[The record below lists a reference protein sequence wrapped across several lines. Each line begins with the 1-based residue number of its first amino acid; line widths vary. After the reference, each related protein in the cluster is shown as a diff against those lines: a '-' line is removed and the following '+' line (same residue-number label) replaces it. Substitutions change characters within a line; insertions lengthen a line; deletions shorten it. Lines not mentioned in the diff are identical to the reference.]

1 MAYTLITAATQEP
14 VTLAEAKL
22 HCRVDGSEDD
32 ARITAL
38 ITSARRLAEQKTGRA
53 FAPQTWELA
62 LDEFPEAFMLLP
74 APITAI
80 TSVKYIDA
88 AGVEQTLD
96 PSGYQLDK
104 DSLPGYLVPAYG
116 TAWPSPRLQAN
127 AVRVRYTCGHAVADS
142 QLAALKTWMLVAIG
156 TWHKHAEATVDG
168 SLNELPRT
176 YVDGLLDEYKVFF
189 A

>member
-22 HCRVDGSEDD
+22 HLNEDRSEKD
-32 ARITAL
+32 TL
-38 ITSARRLAEQKTGRA
+38 ITKLITRARRLAEHKTGRA
-53 FAPQTWELA
+53 FAPQTWELV
-62 LDEFPEAFMLLP
+62 LDAFPEAFMLLP

-80 TSVKYIDA
+80 TSVKYIDS

-96 PSGYQLDK
+96 PAGYQLDK
-104 DSLPGYLVPAYG
+104 DSAPGYLVPAYG
-116 TAWPSPRLQAN
+116 TAWPAQRQQAN
-127 AVRVRYTCGHAVADS
+127 AVRVRYTCGYAINDAQLDAVT
-142 QLAALKTWMLVAIG
+142 QWMLLAIG
-156 TWHKHAEATVDG
+156 VWYRHAEATTSE

-176 YVDGLLDEYKVFF
+176 YVDGLLDEYKVYL

>member
-22 HCRVDGSEDD
+22 HLREDGSEND

-38 ITSARRLAEQKTGRA
+38 ISAARRLAEQKTGRA
-53 FAPQTWELA
+53 FAPQTWELVM
-62 LDEFPEAFMLLP
+62 DEFPEAFMLLP
-74 APITAI
+74 APIAAI

-88 AGVEQTLD
+88 DGIEQTLD

-104 DSLPGYLVPAYG
+104 DSRPGYLVPAYG
-116 TAWPSPRLQAN
+116 AAWPSPRLQAN
-127 AVRVRYTCGHAVADS
+127 AVRVRYTCGHAVADA
-142 QLAALKTWMLVAIG
+142 QLAALKQWMLIAIG
-156 TWHKHAEATVDG
+156 VWYKHAEATADG
-168 SLNELPRT
+168 ALNELPRT
-176 YVDGLLDEYKVFF
+176 YVDGLLDEYKVYL